1 MTEGQ
6 GREHLEILAS
16 SSGNKLFNLTG
27 PAIPAKVEAPDHN
40 NTICPQSRQP
50 PSSGSGTCLD
60 AELPGGLR
68 GVTSLPPS
76 LSPLPPSWPSP
87 GLL

>member
-6 GREHLEILAS
+6 EREHREILAS

-27 PAIPAKVEAPDHN
+27 PATPAEVEAPDHN

-50 PSSGSGTCLD
+50 PPQAQGPVWMLSSQ
-60 AELPGGLR
+60 E
-68 GVTSLPPS
+68 V
-76 LSPLPPSWPSP
+76 
-87 GLL
+87 